1 MEETK
6 NKSSPVI
13 RLTNV
18 RKEYVVG
25 DSHIHALDGVSL
37 TVSPGE
43 FVCISGRSGSGKSTM
58 LNMLA
63 GLEKPTSGEIVILD
77 KHIENMSESAR
88 IRFRRQ
94 YIGFVF
100 QSYNLMPQ
108 YTAVENV
115 ELPLMLRG
123 VGRRERR
130 RQALA
135 VMEQVGIV
143 SHAEHKPSELS
154 GGQQQRVG
162 IARALITK
170 PPIVFADEL
179 TGNLDTKTSA
189 EIMDLLTRLFR
200 SSGTTFLLVSH
211 DPDMSRY
218 TDRTIHLL
226 DGKII
231 SEEKNQSVRR
241 ARGRKFKEGAR
252 NWCCFCCLRP
262 SCARRRWRST
272 RSSCTGSGIS
282 AGSVWRATAF

>member
-6 NKSSPVI
+6 NKAAPVI
-13 RLTNV
+13 RLQDV

-123 VGRRERR
+123 IGKRERR
-130 RQALA
+130 KQALA

-170 PPIVFADEL
+170 PPIVFAEEL

-189 EIMDLLTRLFR
+189 EIMDLLTELFR
-200 SSGTTFLLVSH
+200 AGGTTFLLVSH

-241 ARGRKFKEGAR
+241 
-252 NWCCFCCLRP
+252 
-262 SCARRRWRST
+262 
-272 RSSCTGSGIS
+272 
-282 AGSVWRATAF
+282 

>member
-6 NKSSPVI
+6 NKAAPVI
-13 RLTNV
+13 RLQDV

-123 VGRRERR
+123 IGKRERR
-130 RQALA
+130 KQALA

-170 PPIVFADEL
+170 PPIIFADEL

-200 SSGTTFLLVSH
+200 SSGTTFMLVSH

-231 SEEKNQSVRR
+231 SEETNQSVRR
-241 ARGRKFKEGAR
+241 
-252 NWCCFCCLRP
+252 
-262 SCARRRWRST
+262 
-272 RSSCTGSGIS
+272 
-282 AGSVWRATAF
+282 

>member
-1 MEETK
+1 MEKEKTAAA
-6 NKSSPVI
+6 PVI
-13 RLTNV
+13 CLRDV
-18 RKEYVVG
+18 RKDYVVG
-25 DSHIHALDGVSL
+25 DSRIHALDGVSL
-37 TVSPGE
+37 QVSPGE

-63 GLEKPTSGEIVILD
+63 GLEKPSAGEIVILD
-77 KHIENMSESAR
+77 KHMEAMSESAR

-100 QSYNLMPQ
+100 QSYNLMQQ
-108 YTAVENV
+108 YTAAENV

-130 RQALA
+130 KRALE
-135 VMEQVGIV
+135 VMEQVGIL
-143 SHAEHKPSELS
+143 SHAAHKPSELS

-170 PPIVFADEL
+170 PPIIFADEL

-189 EIMDLLTRLFR
+189 EIMELLTGLFR
-200 SSGTTFLLVSH
+200 ESGTTFMLVSH

-231 SEEKNQSVRR
+231 SEEKNE
-241 ARGRKFKEGAR
+241 A
-252 NWCCFCCLRP
+252 
-262 SCARRRWRST
+262 
-272 RSSCTGSGIS
+272 
-282 AGSVWRATAF
+282 

>member
-6 NKSSPVI
+6 NRAAPVI
-13 RLTNV
+13 RLQDV

-37 TVSPGE
+37 TVRPGE

-63 GLEKPTSGEIVILD
+63 GLEKPTSGEIIILD
-77 KHIENMSESAR
+77 KHIEDMSESAR

-123 VGRRERR
+123 IGKRERR
-130 RQALA
+130 KQALA

-170 PPIVFADEL
+170 PPIIFADEL

-189 EIMDLLTRLFR
+189 EIMDLLTSLFR
-200 SSGTTFLLVSH
+200 SSGTTFMLVSH

-231 SEEKNQSVRR
+231 SEETKQSMRR
-241 ARGRKFKEGAR
+241 
-252 NWCCFCCLRP
+252 
-262 SCARRRWRST
+262 
-272 RSSCTGSGIS
+272 
-282 AGSVWRATAF
+282 

>member
-6 NKSSPVI
+6 NRAAPVI
-13 RLTNV
+13 RLQDV

-25 DSHIHALDGVSL
+25 ESHIHALDGVSL

-63 GLEKPTSGEIVILD
+63 GLEKPTSGEIIILD

-123 VGRRERR
+123 IGKRERR
-130 RQALA
+130 KQALA

-170 PPIVFADEL
+170 PPIIFADEL

-189 EIMDLLTRLFR
+189 EIMDLLTGLFR
-200 SSGTTFLLVSH
+200 SSGTTFMLVSH

-231 SEEKNQSVRR
+231 SEETNQSVRR
-241 ARGRKFKEGAR
+241 
-252 NWCCFCCLRP
+252 
-262 SCARRRWRST
+262 
-272 RSSCTGSGIS
+272 
-282 AGSVWRATAF
+282 

>member
-6 NKSSPVI
+6 NKAAPVI
-13 RLTNV
+13 RLQDV

-170 PPIVFADEL
+170 PPIIFADEL

-189 EIMDLLTRLFR
+189 EIMDLLTGLFR
-200 SSGTTFLLVSH
+200 SSGTTFMLVSH

-226 DGKII
+226 DGNII
-231 SEEKNQSVRR
+231 SEETNQSVRR
-241 ARGRKFKEGAR
+241 
-252 NWCCFCCLRP
+252 
-262 SCARRRWRST
+262 
-272 RSSCTGSGIS
+272 
-282 AGSVWRATAF
+282 

>member
-6 NKSSPVI
+6 NKAAPVI
-13 RLTNV
+13 RLQDV

-170 PPIVFADEL
+170 PPIIFADEL

-189 EIMDLLTRLFR
+189 EIMDLLTGLFR
-200 SSGTTFLLVSH
+200 SSGTTFMLVSH
-211 DPDMSRY
+211 DPDMSQY

-231 SEEKNQSVRR
+231 SEETNQSVRR
-241 ARGRKFKEGAR
+241 
-252 NWCCFCCLRP
+252 
-262 SCARRRWRST
+262 
-272 RSSCTGSGIS
+272 
-282 AGSVWRATAF
+282 

>member
-6 NKSSPVI
+6 NKAAPVI
-13 RLTNV
+13 RLQDV

-63 GLEKPTSGEIVILD
+63 GLEKPTSGEIIILD

-123 VGRRERR
+123 IGKRERR
-130 RQALA
+130 KQALA

-162 IARALITK
+162 IARALITR

-189 EIMDLLTRLFR
+189 EIMDLLTGLFC

-231 SEEKNQSVRR
+231 SEETNQSMRR
-241 ARGRKFKEGAR
+241 
-252 NWCCFCCLRP
+252 
-262 SCARRRWRST
+262 
-272 RSSCTGSGIS
+272 
-282 AGSVWRATAF
+282 

>member
-25 DSHIHALDGVSL
+25 ESHIHALDGVSL

-123 VGRRERR
+123 IGKRERR
-130 RQALA
+130 KQALA

-189 EIMDLLTRLFR
+189 EIMDLLTGLFR
-200 SSGTTFLLVSH
+200 SSGTTFMLVSH

-231 SEEKNQSVRR
+231 SEETNQSVRR
-241 ARGRKFKEGAR
+241 
-252 NWCCFCCLRP
+252 
-262 SCARRRWRST
+262 
-272 RSSCTGSGIS
+272 
-282 AGSVWRATAF
+282 

>member
-6 NKSSPVI
+6 NKAAPVI
-13 RLTNV
+13 QLQDV

-63 GLEKPTSGEIVILD
+63 GLEKPISGEIVILD

-123 VGRRERR
+123 IGKRERR
-130 RQALA
+130 KQALA

-170 PPIVFADEL
+170 PPIIFADEL

-189 EIMDLLTRLFR
+189 EIMDLLTGLFR
-200 SSGTTFLLVSH
+200 SSGTTFMLVSH
-211 DPDMSRY
+211 DPDMSQY

-231 SEEKNQSVRR
+231 SEETNQSVRR
-241 ARGRKFKEGAR
+241 
-252 NWCCFCCLRP
+252 
-262 SCARRRWRST
+262 
-272 RSSCTGSGIS
+272 
-282 AGSVWRATAF
+282 

>member
-6 NKSSPVI
+6 NKAAPVI

-123 VGRRERR
+123 VGRKERR

-189 EIMDLLTRLFR
+189 EIMDLLTGLFR
-200 SSGTTFLLVSH
+200 SSGTTFMLVSH
-211 DPDMSRY
+211 DPDMSQY

-231 SEEKNQSVRR
+231 SEETNQSVRR
-241 ARGRKFKEGAR
+241 
-252 NWCCFCCLRP
+252 
-262 SCARRRWRST
+262 
-272 RSSCTGSGIS
+272 
-282 AGSVWRATAF
+282 

>member
-6 NKSSPVI
+6 NKAAPVI
-13 RLTNV
+13 QLQDV

-37 TVSPGE
+37 TVRPGE

-123 VGRRERR
+123 IGKRERR
-130 RQALA
+130 KQALA

-170 PPIVFADEL
+170 PPIIFADEL

-189 EIMDLLTRLFR
+189 EIMDLLTGLFR
-200 SSGTTFLLVSH
+200 SSGTTFMLVSH

-231 SEEKNQSVRR
+231 SEETNQSVRR
-241 ARGRKFKEGAR
+241 
-252 NWCCFCCLRP
+252 
-262 SCARRRWRST
+262 
-272 RSSCTGSGIS
+272 
-282 AGSVWRATAF
+282 

>member
-13 RLTNV
+13 RLTDV

-25 DSHIHALDGVSL
+25 ESHIHALDGVSL
-37 TVSPGE
+37 SVSPGE

-123 VGRRERR
+123 IGKRERR
-130 RQALA
+130 KQALA

-162 IARALITK
+162 IARALITR

-189 EIMDLLTRLFR
+189 EIMDLLTGLFR
-200 SSGTTFLLVSH
+200 SSGTTFMLVSH

-231 SEEKNQSVRR
+231 SEEANQSVRR
-241 ARGRKFKEGAR
+241 
-252 NWCCFCCLRP
+252 
-262 SCARRRWRST
+262 
-272 RSSCTGSGIS
+272 
-282 AGSVWRATAF
+282 

>member
-6 NKSSPVI
+6 NKAAPVI
-13 RLTNV
+13 RLQDV

-123 VGRRERR
+123 MG
-130 RQALA
+130 QK
-135 VMEQVGIV
+135 
-143 SHAEHKPSELS
+143 EHE
-154 GGQQQRVG
+154 
-162 IARALITK
+162 
-170 PPIVFADEL
+170 
-179 TGNLDTKTSA
+179 SA
-189 EIMDLLTRLFR
+189 ESRRLPSWSR
-200 SSGTTFLLVSH
+200 SALSPMRSISRRNCPAVS
-211 DPDMSRY
+211 SRESA
-218 TDRTIHLL
+218 L
-226 DGKII
+226 
-231 SEEKNQSVRR
+231 
-241 ARGRKFKEGAR
+241 RGRS
-252 NWCCFCCLRP
+252 LQSRP
-262 SCARRRWRST
+262 SSLPM
-272 RSSCTGSGIS
+272 S
-282 AGSVWRATAF
+282 

>member
-6 NKSSPVI
+6 NKAAPVI
-13 RLTNV
+13 RLQDV

-100 QSYNLMPQ
+100 QSYTLMPQ

-189 EIMDLLTRLFR
+189 EIMDLLTGLFR
-200 SSGTTFLLVSH
+200 SSGTTFMLVSH
-211 DPDMSRY
+211 DPDMSQY

-231 SEEKNQSVRR
+231 SEETNQSVRR
-241 ARGRKFKEGAR
+241 
-252 NWCCFCCLRP
+252 
-262 SCARRRWRST
+262 
-272 RSSCTGSGIS
+272 
-282 AGSVWRATAF
+282 

>member
-6 NKSSPVI
+6 NKAAPVI
-13 RLTNV
+13 RLQDV

-123 VGRRERR
+123 IGKRERR
-130 RQALA
+130 KQALA

-189 EIMDLLTRLFR
+189 EILDLLTGLFR
-200 SSGTTFLLVSH
+200 SSGTTFMLVSH

-231 SEEKNQSVRR
+231 SEEANQSVRR
-241 ARGRKFKEGAR
+241 
-252 NWCCFCCLRP
+252 
-262 SCARRRWRST
+262 
-272 RSSCTGSGIS
+272 
-282 AGSVWRATAF
+282 

>member
-6 NKSSPVI
+6 NKAAPVI

-123 VGRRERR
+123 MGQKERR
-130 RQALA
+130 KQALA

-189 EIMDLLTRLFR
+189 EIMDLLTGLFR
-200 SSGTTFLLVSH
+200 SSGTTFMLVSH
-211 DPDMSRY
+211 DPDMSQY

-231 SEEKNQSVRR
+231 SEETNQSVRR
-241 ARGRKFKEGAR
+241 
-252 NWCCFCCLRP
+252 
-262 SCARRRWRST
+262 
-272 RSSCTGSGIS
+272 
-282 AGSVWRATAF
+282 

>member
-6 NKSSPVI
+6 NKAAPVI
-13 RLTNV
+13 RLQDV

-77 KHIENMSESAR
+77 MHFENMSESAR

-123 VGRRERR
+123 IGKRERR
-130 RQALA
+130 KQALA

-189 EIMDLLTRLFR
+189 EIMDLLTGLFR
-200 SSGTTFLLVSH
+200 SSGTTFMLVSH
-211 DPDMSRY
+211 DPDMSQY

-231 SEEKNQSVRR
+231 SEETNQSVRR
-241 ARGRKFKEGAR
+241 
-252 NWCCFCCLRP
+252 
-262 SCARRRWRST
+262 
-272 RSSCTGSGIS
+272 
-282 AGSVWRATAF
+282 

>member
-6 NKSSPVI
+6 NKAAPVI
-13 RLTNV
+13 RLQDV

-143 SHAEHKPSELS
+143 SRAEHKPSELS

-189 EIMDLLTRLFR
+189 EIMDLLTGLFR
-200 SSGTTFLLVSH
+200 SSGTTFMLVSH
-211 DPDMSRY
+211 DPDMSQY

-231 SEEKNQSVRR
+231 SEETNQSVRR
-241 ARGRKFKEGAR
+241 
-252 NWCCFCCLRP
+252 
-262 SCARRRWRST
+262 
-272 RSSCTGSGIS
+272 
-282 AGSVWRATAF
+282 

>member
-123 VGRRERR
+123 IGKRERR
-130 RQALA
+130 KQALA

-241 ARGRKFKEGAR
+241 
-252 NWCCFCCLRP
+252 
-262 SCARRRWRST
+262 
-272 RSSCTGSGIS
+272 
-282 AGSVWRATAF
+282 

>member
-6 NKSSPVI
+6 NKAAPVI
-13 RLTNV
+13 RLQDV

-123 VGRRERR
+123 VGRKERR
-130 RQALA
+130 KQALA

-189 EIMDLLTRLFR
+189 EIMDLLTGLFR
-200 SSGTTFLLVSH
+200 SSGTTFMLVSH
-211 DPDMSRY
+211 DPDMSQY

-231 SEEKNQSVRR
+231 SEETNQSVRR
-241 ARGRKFKEGAR
+241 
-252 NWCCFCCLRP
+252 
-262 SCARRRWRST
+262 
-272 RSSCTGSGIS
+272 
-282 AGSVWRATAF
+282 

>member
-6 NKSSPVI
+6 NKAAPVI
-13 RLTNV
+13 RLQDV

-123 VGRRERR
+123 IGKRERR
-130 RQALA
+130 KQALA

-170 PPIVFADEL
+170 PPIIFADEL

-189 EIMDLLTRLFR
+189 EIMDLLTGLFR
-200 SSGTTFLLVSH
+200 ESGTTFMLVSH
-211 DPDMSRY
+211 DPDMSQY

-231 SEEKNQSVRR
+231 SEETNQSVRR
-241 ARGRKFKEGAR
+241 
-252 NWCCFCCLRP
+252 
-262 SCARRRWRST
+262 
-272 RSSCTGSGIS
+272 
-282 AGSVWRATAF
+282 

>member
-6 NKSSPVI
+6 NKAAPVI
-13 RLTNV
+13 RLRDV

-77 KHIENMSESAR
+77 KHIESMSESAR

-123 VGRRERR
+123 IGKRERR
-130 RQALA
+130 KQALA

-170 PPIVFADEL
+170 PPIIFADEL

-189 EIMDLLTRLFR
+189 EIMDLLTGLFR
-200 SSGTTFLLVSH
+200 GSGTTFMLVSH

-231 SEEKNQSVRR
+231 SEETNQSVRR
-241 ARGRKFKEGAR
+241 
-252 NWCCFCCLRP
+252 
-262 SCARRRWRST
+262 
-272 RSSCTGSGIS
+272 
-282 AGSVWRATAF
+282 

>member
-6 NKSSPVI
+6 NKAAPVI
-13 RLTNV
+13 RLQDV
-18 RKEYVVG
+18 RKEYIVG

-123 VGRRERR
+123 IGKRERR
-130 RQALA
+130 KQALA

-170 PPIVFADEL
+170 PPIIFADEL

-189 EIMDLLTRLFR
+189 EIMDLLTGLFR
-200 SSGTTFLLVSH
+200 SSGTTFMLVSH

-226 DGKII
+226 DGNII
-231 SEEKNQSVRR
+231 SEETNQSVRR
-241 ARGRKFKEGAR
+241 
-252 NWCCFCCLRP
+252 
-262 SCARRRWRST
+262 
-272 RSSCTGSGIS
+272 
-282 AGSVWRATAF
+282 

>member
-6 NKSSPVI
+6 NKAAPVI
-13 RLTNV
+13 RLQDV

-25 DSHIHALDGVSL
+25 ESHIHALDGVSL

-123 VGRRERR
+123 IGKRERR
-130 RQALA
+130 KQALA

-170 PPIVFADEL
+170 PPIIFADEL

-189 EIMDLLTRLFR
+189 EIMDLLTGLFR
-200 SSGTTFLLVSH
+200 GNGTTFMLVSH

-231 SEEKNQSVRR
+231 SEETNQSVRR
-241 ARGRKFKEGAR
+241 
-252 NWCCFCCLRP
+252 
-262 SCARRRWRST
+262 
-272 RSSCTGSGIS
+272 
-282 AGSVWRATAF
+282 

>member
-6 NKSSPVI
+6 NKAAPVI
-13 RLTNV
+13 RLQDV
-18 RKEYVVG
+18 RKEYIVG

-123 VGRRERR
+123 IGKRERR
-130 RQALA
+130 KQALA

-170 PPIVFADEL
+170 PPIIFADEL

-189 EIMDLLTRLFR
+189 EIMDLLTSLFR
-200 SSGTTFLLVSH
+200 SSGTTFMLVSH

-226 DGKII
+226 DGNII
-231 SEEKNQSVRR
+231 SEETNQSMRR
-241 ARGRKFKEGAR
+241 
-252 NWCCFCCLRP
+252 
-262 SCARRRWRST
+262 
-272 RSSCTGSGIS
+272 
-282 AGSVWRATAF
+282 

>member
-6 NKSSPVI
+6 NKAAPVI
-13 RLTNV
+13 RLQDV

-189 EIMDLLTRLFR
+189 EIMDLLTGLFR
-200 SSGTTFLLVSH
+200 KSGTTFMLVSH

-231 SEEKNQSVRR
+231 SEETNQSVRR
-241 ARGRKFKEGAR
+241 
-252 NWCCFCCLRP
+252 
-262 SCARRRWRST
+262 
-272 RSSCTGSGIS
+272 
-282 AGSVWRATAF
+282 

>member
-6 NKSSPVI
+6 NKAAPVI
-13 RLTNV
+13 RLQDV
-18 RKEYVVG
+18 RKEYIVG

-123 VGRRERR
+123 VGRKERR

-170 PPIVFADEL
+170 PPIIFADEL

-189 EIMDLLTRLFR
+189 EIMDLLTGLFR
-200 SSGTTFLLVSH
+200 SRGTTFMLVSH

-231 SEEKNQSVRR
+231 SEETNQSVRR
-241 ARGRKFKEGAR
+241 
-252 NWCCFCCLRP
+252 
-262 SCARRRWRST
+262 
-272 RSSCTGSGIS
+272 
-282 AGSVWRATAF
+282 

>member
-6 NKSSPVI
+6 NKAAPVI
-13 RLTNV
+13 RLQDV

-123 VGRRERR
+123 VGRKERR

-143 SHAEHKPSELS
+143 SHAAHKPSELS

-189 EIMDLLTRLFR
+189 EIMDLLTGLFR
-200 SSGTTFLLVSH
+200 SSGTTFMLVSH
-211 DPDMSRY
+211 DPDMSQY

-231 SEEKNQSVRR
+231 SEETNQSVRR
-241 ARGRKFKEGAR
+241 
-252 NWCCFCCLRP
+252 
-262 SCARRRWRST
+262 
-272 RSSCTGSGIS
+272 
-282 AGSVWRATAF
+282 

>member
-6 NKSSPVI
+6 NKAAPVI
-13 RLTNV
+13 RLQDV

-123 VGRRERR
+123 IGKRERR
-130 RQALA
+130 KQALA

-143 SHAEHKPSELS
+143 SHAEHKPSGLS

-189 EIMDLLTRLFR
+189 EIMDLLTGLFR
-200 SSGTTFLLVSH
+200 SSGTTFMLVSH
-211 DPDMSRY
+211 DPDMSQY

-231 SEEKNQSVRR
+231 SEETNQSVRR
-241 ARGRKFKEGAR
+241 
-252 NWCCFCCLRP
+252 
-262 SCARRRWRST
+262 
-272 RSSCTGSGIS
+272 
-282 AGSVWRATAF
+282 

>member
-6 NKSSPVI
+6 NKAAPVI
-13 RLTNV
+13 RLQDV

-77 KHIENMSESAR
+77 KHIENMNESAR

-123 VGRRERR
+123 IGKRERR
-130 RQALA
+130 KQALA

-189 EIMDLLTRLFR
+189 EIMDLLTGLFR
-200 SSGTTFLLVSH
+200 KSGTTFMLVSH
-211 DPDMSRY
+211 DPDMSQY

-231 SEEKNQSVRR
+231 SEETNQSVRR
-241 ARGRKFKEGAR
+241 
-252 NWCCFCCLRP
+252 
-262 SCARRRWRST
+262 
-272 RSSCTGSGIS
+272 
-282 AGSVWRATAF
+282 

>member
-6 NKSSPVI
+6 NRAAPVI
-13 RLTNV
+13 RLQDV

-25 DSHIHALDGVSL
+25 DSHIHALDSVSL

-77 KHIENMSESAR
+77 KHIESMSESAR

-123 VGRRERR
+123 VGRKERR

-189 EIMDLLTRLFR
+189 EIMDLLTGLFR

-241 ARGRKFKEGAR
+241 
-252 NWCCFCCLRP
+252 
-262 SCARRRWRST
+262 
-272 RSSCTGSGIS
+272 
-282 AGSVWRATAF
+282 

>member
-6 NKSSPVI
+6 NKAAPVI
-13 RLTNV
+13 QLQDV

-25 DSHIHALDGVSL
+25 ESHIHALDGVSL

-123 VGRRERR
+123 IGKRERR
-130 RQALA
+130 KQALA

-170 PPIVFADEL
+170 PPIIFADEL

-189 EIMDLLTRLFR
+189 EIMDLLTSLFR
-200 SSGTTFLLVSH
+200 SSGTTFMLVSH

-231 SEEKNQSVRR
+231 SEETNQSMRR
-241 ARGRKFKEGAR
+241 
-252 NWCCFCCLRP
+252 
-262 SCARRRWRST
+262 
-272 RSSCTGSGIS
+272 
-282 AGSVWRATAF
+282 